1 MKEAYGEMQRDHKLL
16 EEQFSAVRKQLEL
29 SLQNKQVNINELMGR
44 YDETKEKHEK
54 SKAQYE

>member
-54 SKAQYE
+54 SKA